1 MMSIDTMSIRRYIVC
16 RGERAAGKGDV
27 VSGERAPRRRRRPE
41 EAERAILAAARSFLE
56 ERPFREMTVEG
67 VMVRTGLSRP
77 AFYAYFRDRYDL
89 VTRLL
94 EGIGG
99 LLFAVDWRWLSGD
112 AGAGRETASEVLADA
127 LLRGSETFVQY
138 GPVLRAISDAAVQ
151 DPRVEEVYRYGLI
164 ERFTRAVAA
173 RVSRDVEAGLSPA
186 DLDPEETARALVL
199 MTERYLLDAFGNPSQ
214 CPSPEKTAAVVGT
227 VQMVWLKTLY
237 GAKTKSSKK
246 TKR

>member
-1 MMSIDTMSIRRYIVC
+1 LSVVAK
-16 RGERAAGKGDV
+16 EAAQKGGTL
-27 VSGERAPRRRRRPE
+27 SRERAPRRRRRPE

-67 VMVRTGLSRP
+67 LMVRTGLSRP

-112 AGAGRETASEVLADA
+112 PSGGREAASEVLAGA
-127 LLRGSETFVQY
+127 LRRGSETFVQY

-151 DPRVEEVYRYGLI
+151 DPRVEEVYRHGLL
-164 ERFTRAVAA
+164 ERFAGAVAG
-173 RVSRDVEAGLSPA
+173 RVSRDVAAGVSPA
-186 DLDPEETARALVL
+186 DLDPDETARALVL
-199 MTERYLLDAFGNPSQ
+199 MTERYLLDAFGRPKDP
-214 CPSPEKTAAVVGT
+214 PSPERTEVILGT
-227 VQMVWLKTLY
+227 LEQVWIRTLY
-237 GAKTKSSKK
+237 GPVA
-246 TKR
+246 